1 MSAASILFCSWL
13 TRVFVICASIS
24 FLNLHCSSGEKDSS
38 LQLYGADTNVT
49 KGRWRRS
56 PSNPPQPIDCTLSS
70 WSSWSTCDPCQR
82 KRYRFVHVERPSQFG
97 GDPCDYSD
105 KETEDCVTNRPCRNT
120 VRCEGFVCA
129 TGRCIN
135 RRLLCNGD
143 DDCGDQSD
151 ERNCKKVYKKCS
163 QEMEQYWGIQMLASG
178 LNIFTNDLEGWVLD
192 YKYYAGAC
200 SPQYIGDTNFRKP
213 YNVESYLAETKGK
226 YEFALTE
233 YESYSS
239 FEENVSKAK
248 AKQQSFSI
256 GIKIPGMFEVG
267 YSQDD
272 NRYQK
277 YIQRTKRFS
286 STSRKFIHARSEL
299 EVAQYK
305 LKSRNLMLH
314 HEFFQRLLRL
324 PLEYSY
330 GEYRELYRDYG
341 THYITE
347 ATLGGIYEY
356 TLILNDE
363 QLQRAGYSLSD
374 VRSCTNHGV
383 KVGGNIY
390 GVYLSAGISIAGC
403 DAILKEIGDN
413 TAERKIVEDFVALV
427 RGGASEYITTL
438 AYKDLPTAELMQEW
452 GDAVQ
457 YNPEIIRM
465 KVEPLYE
472 LATATTFANAN
483 TLKQNLRRALEEFQ
497 QETSSCH
504 CSQCQGNGNAFL
516 KGTHCKCICP
526 LGHRGLA
533 CENTLRTDVAI
544 DGNWSCWSSW
554 SATSG
559 GQRTRRRECNNPAVQ
574 NGGKPCMG
582 PSTETA

>member
-13 TRVFVICASIS
+13 ARVFVICASIS
-24 FLNLHCSSGEKDSS
+24 FVNLHCFSGEKDSS

-56 PSNPPQPIDCTLSS
+56 PSNPPQPVDCTLSS
-70 WSSWSTCDPCQR
+70 WSSWSACDPCQR

-105 KETEDCVTNRPCRNT
+105 KETEECITNRPCRNT

-151 ERNCKKVYKKCS
+151 ERNCKKVYKKCN

-178 LNIFTNDLEGWVLD
+178 LNIFTNNLEGLVLD

-256 GIKIPGMFEVG
+256 GIKIPGKFEFS
-267 YSQDD
+267 YSNDD
-272 NRYQK
+272 KRYQK

-286 STSRKFIHARSEL
+286 STSTKFIHARSEL

-356 TLILNDE
+356 TLILNNE

-383 KVGGNIY
+383 KVGANIY

-413 TAERKIVEDFVALV
+413 TAEKKFVEDFVALV
-427 RGGASEYITTL
+427 RGGASEHVTTL

-504 CSQCQGNGNAFL
+504 CTQCQGNGNAFL
-516 KGTHCKCICP
+516 KGTRCECICP
-526 LGHRGLA
+526 LGHQGLA

-554 SATSG
+554 SAGSG

-582 PSTETA
+582 PNTETA